1 MPAYTEL
8 LLAAVSPPKPEKAGD
23 MKDWPE
29 EGERERAAMRLLQ
42 LLGAD
47 TPQARYAA
55 GQALL
60 DLAQPHLEPHD
71 HREQGG
77 NADQQQPEQKVSHG
91 EGLSRPRSACHWK
104 ADGRRPT

>member
-1 MPAYTEL
+1 
-8 LLAAVSPPKPEKAGD
+8 

-60 DLAQPHLEPHD
+60 LRRKPLEFF
-71 HREQGG
+71 
-77 NADQQQPEQKVSHG
+77 A
-91 EGLSRPRSACHWK
+91 
-104 ADGRRPT
+104 